1 MSELL
6 ETVGI
11 ILGLGA
17 FYLLLTWIVI
27 MFMLRERGAP
37 RKTLKKREW

>member
-11 ILGLGA
+11 LLGLGA

-27 MFMLRERGAP
+27 MFMLG
-37 RKTLKKREW
+37 RK

>member
-6 ETVGI
+6 ETMGI

-17 FYLLLTWIVI
+17 FYMLLTWVII
-27 MFMLRERGAP
+27 MFMLG
-37 RKTLKKREW
+37 RK

>member
-11 ILGLGA
+11 LLGLGV

-27 MFMLRERGAP
+27 MFMLG
-37 RKTLKKREW
+37 RK

>member
-11 ILGLGA
+11 LLGIGA
-17 FYLLLTWIVI
+17 FYLVLTWVVI
-27 MFMLRERGAP
+27 MFMLG
-37 RKTLKKREW
+37 RK

>member
-11 ILGLGA
+11 LLGLGV
-17 FYLLLTWIVI
+17 FYLVLTWVVI
-27 MFMLRERGAP
+27 MFMLG
-37 RKTLKKREW
+37 RK